1 MRKKLIATVIVSVT
15 LSFLPTASA
24 LDPSQVASTFNRL
37 VSKSV
42 LEDSSI
48 VVIDESNSEVVYEH
62 NATSLRKPAS
72 VQKLFAATAAYSYLD
87 PNQIFT
93 TSLSVG
99 IDPRSIVIRGSLDP
113 WFALDNNVA
122 TKMGR
127 TSLPRIEFN
136 SLSALKENNSGSIKH
151 STIYYSNLYSQ
162 DVSNLKTFYI
172 KHGIVPTFKR
182 VSDAD
187 ASSLSSSEI
196 LTSNS
201 PTLREILN
209 WTLTWSDNLL
219 AERIA
224 RLASVAAGN
233 SRDDAGV
240 AKTFKSI
247 LSHLN
252 IDGSN
257 IVIKDA
263 SGLSR
268 DNRVNARQ
276 VAQLLLR
283 IKADPKFE
291 PLLEGLPI
299 GGISGTLRHRFI
311 ESAPQAVGLVKA
323 KTGTLNGTANL
334 AGYVEAGDRE
344 YAFVIIADRLKKNN
358 SNAKLARDTVDRIL
372 GKLAAPIT
380 TSTASV
386 QESTNEL
393 FPTFNAQ

>member
-1 MRKKLIATVIVSVT
+1 MRKSFLAAVIAAVT
-15 LSFLPTASA
+15 LPCLPVASA
-24 LDPSQVASTFNRL
+24 LDPAQVASTFNRL
-37 VSKSV
+37 VSNSV

-48 VVIDESNSEVVYEH
+48 VVIDESTNEVVYEH

-72 VQKLFAATAAYSYLD
+72 VQKLFSAAAAYTYLNPD
-87 PNQIFT
+87 QVFT
-93 TSLSVG
+93 TSVSVG
-99 IDPRSIVIRGSLDP
+99 VKPRSIVIRGSLDP
-113 WFALDNNVA
+113 WIALDNTVA

-151 STIYYSNLYSQ
+151 STIYFSNLYSQ
-162 DVSNLKTFYI
+162 DIANLSAFYR
-172 KHGIVPTFKR
+172 KHGVVPTFKR
-182 VSDAD
+182 ISDTD
-187 ASSLSSSEI
+187 AQSLSSTEI
-196 LTSNS
+196 LTSSS
-201 PTLREILN
+201 PTLREILD
-209 WTLTWSDNLL
+209 WTLTWSDNML

-233 SRDDAGV
+233 TLDDAGV
-240 AKTFKSI
+240 AKTFKTL
-247 LSHLN
+247 LSQLD

-283 IKADPKFE
+283 IKADPKFQ
-291 PLLEGLPI
+291 PLLQGLPV
-299 GGISGTLRHRFI
+299 GGITGTLRHRFI
-311 ESAPQAVGLVKA
+311 ETAPEAVGLVKA

-358 SNAKLARDTVDRIL
+358 SNEKLARDTVDRIL

-380 TSTASV
+380 PVVNTD
-386 QESTNEL
+386 QQSTN
-393 FPTFNAQ
+393 